1 METEQ
6 NNKTAKER
14 YNVDD
19 FCFTYTLSRSEF
31 YREVKLKRLHVIKR
45 GRRTYIAKSDAQ
57 IWLDKQRDLQAETT
71 GKST

>member
-14 YNVDD
+14 YNVED
-19 FCFTYTLSRSEF
+19 FCFAYTVSRSEF

-45 GRRTYIAKSDAQ
+45 GRRTYIARSDAL
-57 IWLDKQRDLQAETT
+57 IWLDKQRALQDEATD
-71 GKST
+71 KSV